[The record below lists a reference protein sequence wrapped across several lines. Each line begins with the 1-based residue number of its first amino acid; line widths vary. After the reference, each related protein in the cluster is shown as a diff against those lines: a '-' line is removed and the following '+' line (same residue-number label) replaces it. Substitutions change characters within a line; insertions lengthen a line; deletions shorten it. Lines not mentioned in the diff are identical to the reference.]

1 MSAAMNGSVNLSTD
15 DGWIPEFAKHGEN
28 AFVVP
33 KADYDNMSVYDQDN
47 YDLNKLYEILE
58 NEIIPMYY
66 DRPDDWR
73 QVQQTAMDDVKV
85 AFNSDRMADEYYK
98 QIYNN

>member
-1 MSAAMNGSVNLSTD
+1 
-15 DGWIPEFAKHGEN
+15 
-28 AFVVP
+28 VVP

-66 DRPDDWR
+66 DRPDEWR
-73 QVQQTAMDDVKV
+73 KVQQNAMDDVKV
-85 AFNSDRMADEYYK
+85 AFNSDRLADEYYK
-98 QIYNN
+98 QIYTN